1 MKLNI
6 PWIKQKKKRVHKK
19 SDRKSSKILFLE
31 SSYLLKKRRKEL
43 GISRIQ
49 LAERTKITTSVLEAI
64 ENGWPEKLPEPAYL
78 ASMLI
83 ILENELDLKRN
94 ALDGILLG
102 NKSKEQEKEFQ
113 SLAIGSIDLLRSWE
127 GGLLYFI
134 LIISSIFGLNHQQI
148 SISRRYTNTV
158 EPMIAQNESI
168 RIKKEIPQRSDQVS
182 QANELIEDI
191 SKPSLTWFTSLFP
204 HFQRKN
210 SNGVLEIRLL
220 QKSKVKISG
229 KNKYQA
235 SFNNIKGTLKLR
247 LSSPITI
254 KIDPQPTQN
263 DQIIW
268 EGKNYF
274 PESRENGLY
283 KFNSQ

>member
-6 PWIKQKKKRVHKK
+6 PLIKRKKRRAYKN
-19 SDRKSSKILFLE
+19 SDQKSSKILFLE

-49 LAERTKITTSVLEAI
+49 LEERTKITTSVLEAI
-64 ENGWPEKLPEPAYL
+64 ENGWPDKLPEPAYL

-83 ILENELDLKRN
+83 ILENELGLKRN

-113 SLAIGSIDLLRSWE
+113 SLAIGNIDLLRSWE

-148 SISRRYTNTV
+148 SISRRNANTV

-168 RIKKEIPQRSDQVS
+168 RLKKEIPQRSDQAF

-191 SKPSLTWFTSLFP
+191 SKPRVNWFTSLFP
-204 HFQRKN
+204 DFQRKN
-210 SNGVLEIRLL
+210 SNGILEIRLL
-220 QKSKVKISG
+220 QKSNLTIFG

-235 SFNNIKGTLKLR
+235 SFNNIKGSLKLR
-247 LSSPITI
+247 LLSPITI

>member
-6 PWIKQKKKRVHKK
+6 HWIKQKKKRAYKK
-19 SDRKSSKILFLE
+19 SDREISKILFIE
-31 SSYLLKKRRKEL
+31 SSYLLKKRREEL

-64 ENGWPEKLPEPAYL
+64 ENGWPDKLPEPAYL

-83 ILENELDLKRN
+83 ILENELGLKRN

-113 SLAIGSIDLLRSWE
+113 SLAIGNIDLLRSWE

-148 SISRRYTNTV
+148 SISRRNTNTV

-168 RIKKEIPQRSDQVS
+168 KIKKEIPQRSDKVS

-191 SKPSLTWFTSLFP
+191 SKPRLTWFTSLFP

-235 SFNNIKGTLKLR
+235 SFNNIKGNLKLR
-247 LSSPITI
+247 LLSPITI

-274 PESRENGLY
+274 PESRKNGLY
-283 KFNSQ
+283 KFNSH